1 MTQPHKNDAS
11 TQTTP
16 AGDEPANEL
25 QQTFKGLLQ
34 CIAGIALPTHIAF
47 LSIFAW
53 CKVDLLAFV
62 NVLSC
67 ACFVAVFFLARRN
80 QINLALAMTGI
91 EVVGHAV
98 LASFV
103 IGWASGFHH
112 YVLLVLPVLVMSN
125 LRPLWVKAAATL
137 AVAMSYLGLDLLLR
151 NSTPPHQLPLP
162 VQDGLHYFNIF
173 GTMLIMVFLAG
184 VYYFLIN
191 RANEALR
198 SKTQDI
204 DNMLQNMPQG
214 VLTVTRGNVIHAE
227 YSAYLETIFETRDIA
242 RRDLMD
248 LVFANTSLDANAL
261 SQVQAAA
268 ESCIGEDRMNF
279 AFNAHLMVQ
288 AFDRTMPD
296 GRVKSL
302 ELSWSPICDRHD
314 TVEKLMLCVR
324 DVTELKRLEK
334 ESQARKRELE
344 IIGEILAVSQ
354 EKFNEFIESANQFID
369 DNRRLITQAGEKRT
383 DIVNLLFR
391 NMHTVKGNARTY
403 ALLYLTNLVHVT
415 EQAYDDLRKKD
426 DAPWDPQA
434 LLAQLDE
441 LQTMVAR
448 YAHINDVVLGR
459 KGPGRRG
466 QVEKFLMVDKDQL
479 HRALGMLAEVDTDD
493 QLAMRS
499 VMVHLG
505 RTLNMVGTEPMEEVL
520 IGPLGALPSLAA
532 ELGKQAPAVHIDDHG
547 IMIRTQ
553 ISGLVSNLF
562 THLLRNAIDHGL
574 EPASEREALGKP
586 AQGRIHIDVSVEDN
600 RLQIRLTDD
609 GRGLPLA
616 KIRQRAIA
624 QGLLPEDAPHDPQD
638 IAQLIFRSGFS
649 TADQVTEVSGRG
661 VGMDAVRGFLQRE
674 GGHIEIRFLDD
685 QTDADFRP
693 FETLISLPD
702 KFAASL
708 DAAMSFEAL
717 RARVQALNAAQR
729 GTSAQAQ

>member
-1 MTQPHKNDAS
+1 MTQQHEHNAA
-11 TQTTP
+11 TQTET
-16 AGDEPANEL
+16 DEPANEL

-62 NVLSC
+62 NVFSC

-80 QINLALAMTGI
+80 RINLALAITGA

-125 LRPLWVKAAATL
+125 LRPLWVKASATL
-137 AVAMSYLGLDLLLR
+137 AVAMAYLGLDLLLR

-204 DNMLQNMPQG
+204 HNMLQNMPQG
-214 VLTVTRGNVIHAE
+214 VLTVTRGNVIHPE
-227 YSAYLETIFETRDIA
+227 YSAYLETIFETQDIA
-242 RRDLMD
+242 RRDLME
-248 LVFANTSLDANAL
+248 LVFAHASLDANAL

-279 AFNAHLMVQ
+279 EFNAHLMVQ
-288 AFDRTMPD
+288 AFDKTMPD

-344 IIGEILAVSQ
+344 IIGEILSVSQ
-354 EKFNEFIESANQFID
+354 EKFNEFIDSANHFID

-383 DIVNLLFR
+383 DIVDLLFR

-415 EQAYDDLRKKD
+415 EQAYDDLRKQD
-426 DAPWDPQA
+426 DAPWDAPA

-441 LQTMVAR
+441 LQTMVTR

-479 HRALGMLAEVDTDD
+479 HRALGMLAEVDTEDP
-493 QLAMRS
+493 LAMRS

-532 ELGKQAPAVHIDDHG
+532 ELGKPAPAVHIDDHG

-574 EPASEREALGKP
+574 ESAAEREAVGKP
-586 AQGRIHIDVSVEDN
+586 AQGRINIDVSVDDN

-609 GRGLPLA
+609 GRGLALA
-616 KIRQRAIA
+616 KIRQRAIE
-624 QGLLPEDAPHDPQD
+624 QGLLTEDAQHDPQD

-661 VGMDAVRGFLQRE
+661 VGMDAVRGFLERE
-674 GGHIEIRFLDD
+674 GGHIEIRFLDAH
-685 QTDADFRP
+685 TDADFRP

-717 RARVQALNAAQR
+717 RARVQALNASQR

>member
-1 MTQPHKNDAS
+1 MTQPHENRS
-11 TQTTP
+11 TELTTP
-16 AGDEPANEL
+16 AEDEPANEL

-53 CKVDLLAFV
+53 CKVDLLAIV
-62 NVLSC
+62 NVFSC

-80 QINLALAMTGI
+80 KINLALAMTGV

-125 LRPLWVKAAATL
+125 LRPLWVKALATFT
-137 AVAMSYLGLDLLLR
+137 VAMAYLGLDLLLR
-151 NSTPPHQLPLP
+151 NSTPPHQLPIP

-198 SKTQDI
+198 GKTQDI
-204 DNMLQNMPQG
+204 HNMLQNMPQG
-214 VLTVTRGNVIHAE
+214 VLTVTKGNVIHPE
-227 YSAYLETIFETRDIA
+227 YSAYLETIFETQDIA
-242 RRDLMD
+242 RRNVMALLFDHS
-248 LVFANTSLDANAL
+248 SLDANAL
-261 SQVQAAA
+261 SQVQAAMD
-268 ESCIGEDRMNF
+268 SCLGEEHMNF
-279 AFNAHLMVQ
+279 DFNTHLLVQ
-288 AFDRTMPD
+288 SFDKTMPD

-302 ELSWSPICDRHD
+302 ALSWSPICDRHD
-314 TVEKLMLCVR
+314 NIEKLMLCVR
-324 DVTELKRLEK
+324 DVTELKRLEQ
-334 ESQARKRELE
+334 EAQSRKRELE

-354 EKFNEFIESANQFID
+354 EKFNEFIESANTFID
-369 DNRRLITQAGEKRT
+369 DNRRLIKQAPDKRI
-383 DIVNLLFR
+383 DIINLLFR

-403 ALLYLTNLVHVT
+403 ALLYLTNLVHMT
-415 EQAYDDLRKKD
+415 EQAYDDLRKID
-426 DAPWDPQA
+426 DQPWDQDA

-441 LQTMVAR
+441 LQAMLSH
-448 YAHINDVVLGR
+448 YAHLNDVVLGR

-479 HRALGMLAEVDTDD
+479 QRALGMLAEVDTDD
-493 QLAMRS
+493 QVAMRQ

-520 IGPLGALPSLAA
+520 LGPLGALPSLAA

-574 EPASEREALGKP
+574 ESPDVRDAQGKP
-586 AQGRIHIDVSVEDN
+586 PQGRIDIDLSVDDN
-600 RLQIRLTDD
+600 RLQIRLRDD
-609 GRGLPLA
+609 GRGLALA
-616 KIRQRAIA
+616 KIRQRAIE
-624 QGLLPEDAPHDPQD
+624 QGILQEGHACAPYDV
-638 IAQLIFRSGFS
+638 AQLIFRSGFS

-661 VGMDAVRGFLQRE
+661 VGMDAVRGFLERE

-685 QTDADFRP
+685 QHDADFRP
-693 FETLISLPD
+693 FETVISLPD

-717 RARVQALNAAQR
+717 RTRVQAANSAQR
-729 GTSAQAQ
+729 GASTQA

>member
-1 MTQPHKNDAS
+1 MTQLHENRS
-11 TQTTP
+11 TELTTP
-16 AGDEPANEL
+16 AEGEPANEL

-62 NVLSC
+62 NVFSC

-80 QINLALAMTGI
+80 KINLALAMTGI

-125 LRPLWVKAAATL
+125 LRPLWVKASSTFT
-137 AVAMSYLGLDLLLR
+137 VAMAYLGLDLLLR
-151 NSTPPHQLPLP
+151 NSTPPHQLPIP
-162 VQDGLHYFNIF
+162 IQDGLHYFNIF

-204 DNMLQNMPQG
+204 HNMLQNMPQG
-214 VLTVTRGNVIHAE
+214 VLTVTKGSSIHPE

-242 RRDLMD
+242 RRNVMA
-248 LVFANTSLDANAL
+248 LVFDQSSLDANAL
-261 SQVQAAA
+261 SQVQAAMD
-268 ESCIGEDRMNF
+268 SCLGEEIMNF
-279 AFNAHLMVQ
+279 DFNTHLLVQ
-288 AFDRTMPD
+288 AFDKTMPD

-302 ELSWSPICDRHD
+302 ALSWSPIGDRQGNI
-314 TVEKLMLCVR
+314 EKLMLCVR

-354 EKFNEFIESANQFID
+354 EKFNEFIESANTFID
-369 DNRRLITQAGEKRT
+369 DNRRLIKQAPDKRIDT
-383 DIVNLLFR
+383 INLLFR

-415 EQAYDDLRKKD
+415 EQAYEDLRKHD
-426 DAPWDPQA
+426 DLPWDQDA
-434 LLAQLDE
+434 LLRQLDA
-441 LQTMVAR
+441 LQAMLTH
-448 YAHINDVVLGR
+448 YAHLNDVVLGR

-479 HRALGMLAEVDTDD
+479 QRALGMLAEVDTED
-493 QLAMRS
+493 QMAMRQ
-499 VMVHLG
+499 VMTHLG

-520 IGPLGALPSLAA
+520 LGPLGALPSLAA
-532 ELGKQAPAVHIDDHG
+532 ELGKRAPAVHIDDHG

-574 EPASEREALGKP
+574 ESPEERATHGKQP
-586 AQGRIHIDVSVEDN
+586 QGRIDIDLSVDDN
-600 RLQIRLTDD
+600 RLLICLRDD
-609 GRGLPLA
+609 GRGLALA

-624 QGLLPEDAPHDPQD
+624 QGILQEGQPCAPQD

-661 VGMDAVRGFLQRE
+661 VGMDAVRGFLARE

-685 QTDADFRP
+685 QHDADFRP
-693 FETLISLPD
+693 FETVISLPD

-717 RARVQALNAAQR
+717 RARVQAANSPQR
-729 GTSAQAQ
+729 GASAQA

>member
-1 MTQPHKNDAS
+1 MTQPHENRPTDLS
-11 TQTTP
+11 SP
-16 AGDEPANEL
+16 AEDEPANEL

-53 CKVDLLAFV
+53 CKVDLLAIV
-62 NVLSC
+62 NVFSC

-80 QINLALAMTGI
+80 KINLALAMTGF

-125 LRPLWVKAAATL
+125 LRPLWVKALSTFT
-137 AVAMSYLGLDLLLR
+137 VAMAYLGLDLLLR

-204 DNMLQNMPQG
+204 HNMLQNMPQG
-214 VLTVTRGNVIHAE
+214 VLTVTRGNLIHPE
-227 YSAYLETIFETRDIA
+227 YSAYLETIFETHDIA
-242 RRDLMD
+242 RRHLMA
-248 LVFANTSLDANAL
+248 LVFDQSSLDANAL
-261 SQVQAAA
+261 AQIQAAMD
-268 ESCIGEDRMNF
+268 SCLGEERMNF
-279 AFNAHLMVQ
+279 EFNTHLLVQ
-288 AFDRTMPD
+288 SFDKTMPD

-314 TVEKLMLCVR
+314 NIEKIMLCVR

-334 ESQARKRELE
+334 EAHARKRELD
-344 IIGEILAVSQ
+344 IIGEILSVSQ
-354 EKFNEFIESANQFID
+354 EKFNEFIESANAFID
-369 DNRRLITQAGEKRT
+369 DNRRLIQQAPDKRT
-383 DIVNLLFR
+383 DIVDLLFR

-415 EQAYDDLRKKD
+415 EQAYDDLRKNE
-426 DAPWDPQA
+426 ALPWDQLT
-434 LLAQLDE
+434 LLSQLDE
-441 LQTMVAR
+441 LQTMVNH
-448 YAHINDVVLGR
+448 YAHLNDVVLGR

-479 HRALGMLAEVDTDD
+479 QRALGMLAEVDTEDHV
-493 QLAMRS
+493 AMRN

-520 IGPLGALPSLAA
+520 LGPLGALPSLAA
-532 ELGKQAPAVHIDDHG
+532 ELGKQAPTIHIDDHG

-574 EPASEREALGKP
+574 EPADEREAKGKTP
-586 AQGRIHIDVSVEDN
+586 QGRIDIDVSVDDN
-600 RLQIRLTDD
+600 RLHIRLKDD
-609 GRGLPLA
+609 GRGLALT
-616 KIRQRAIA
+616 KIRQRAIE
-624 QGLLPEDAPHDPQD
+624 QGILNESHAHAPQD

-661 VGMDAVRGFLQRE
+661 VGMDAVRGFLERE
-674 GGHIEIRFLDD
+674 GGHIEIRFLDE
-685 QTDADFRP
+685 QHDADFRP

-717 RARVQALNAAQR
+717 RTRVQAANAAQR
-729 GTSAQAQ
+729 GASTQA

>member
-1 MTQPHKNDAS
+1 MTQPNENSS
-11 TQTTP
+11 TDLTTP
-16 AGDEPANEL
+16 SDDEPANEL

-53 CKVDLLAFV
+53 CKVDLLAIV
-62 NVLSC
+62 NVFSC

-80 QINLALAMTGI
+80 KINLALAMTGI

-125 LRPLWVKAAATL
+125 LRPLWVKASATL
-137 AVAMSYLGLDLLLR
+137 AVAMAYLGLDLYLR
-151 NSTPPHQLPLP
+151 NSAPPHQLPLP

-204 DNMLQNMPQG
+204 HNMLQNMPQG
-214 VLTVTRGNVIHAE
+214 VLTVTRGNLIHPE
-227 YSAYLETIFETRDIA
+227 YSAYLETIFETRNIA
-242 RRDLMD
+242 HRNLMD
-248 LVFANTSLDANAL
+248 LVFERSSLDANAL
-261 SQVQAAA
+261 SQVQAAMD
-268 ESCIGEDRMNF
+268 SCLGEELMNF
-279 AFNAHLMVQ
+279 EFNTHLLVQ
-288 AFDRTMPD
+288 SYDKTMPD

-302 ELSWSPICDRHD
+302 DLSWSPICDRRGD
-314 TVEKLMLCVR
+314 IEKIMLCVR

-334 ESQARKRELE
+334 ESQSRKRELE

-354 EKFNEFIESANQFID
+354 EKFNEFIEGANNFID
-369 DNRRLITQAGEKRT
+369 DNRRLIQQTSEKRT

-391 NMHTVKGNARTY
+391 NMHTIKGNARTY

-415 EQAYDDLRKKD
+415 EQAYDDLRKKED
-426 DAPWDPQA
+426 MPWDPDALLQQLDALQA
-434 LLAQLDE
+434 LLS
-441 LQTMVAR
+441 R
-448 YAHINDVVLGR
+448 YAHLNDVVLGR

-466 QVEKFLMVDKDQL
+466 QVEKFLMVDKEQL
-479 HRALGMLAEVDTDD
+479 QRAMGMLAEVDTDD
-493 QLAMRS
+493 HVAMRQ
-499 VMVHLG
+499 VVTHLG
-505 RTLNMVGTEPMEEVL
+505 RTLNMVGTEPMEDVL
-520 IGPLGALPSLAA
+520 LGPLSALPSLAA
-532 ELGKQAPAVHIDDHG
+532 ELGKPAPSVHIDDHG
-547 IMIRTQ
+547 IKIRTQ

-574 EPASEREALGKP
+574 EPAEEREAKGKAP
-586 AQGRIHIDVSVEDN
+586 HGRINIDVSVDDN
-600 RLQIRLTDD
+600 RLQIRLQDD
-609 GRGLPLA
+609 GRGLALS
-616 KIRQRAIA
+616 KIRQRAME
-624 QGLLPEDAPHDPQD
+624 QGLLQEGTAHTPQD
-638 IAQLIFRSGFS
+638 MAQLIFRSGFS

-661 VGMDAVRGFLQRE
+661 VGMDAVRGFLERE
-674 GGHIEIRFLDD
+674 GGHIEIRFLEVDEH
-685 QTDADFRP
+685 ADFLP
-693 FETLISLPD
+693 FETVISLPD

-717 RARVQALNAAQR
+717 RARVQGSNSAQR
-729 GTSAQAQ
+729 GASTQA